1 MNCLDAD
8 TVALFTKRAYDIAA
22 CVDGIKVFLNGKR
35 IQVDNLLLSTL
46 YIYIYTQSTP
56 MLYNAL
62 VLQMLTY
69 ILPSLIGQQLQE
81 LHRNVH

>member
-46 YIYIYTQSTP
+46 YIYIYSKYTH
-56 MLYNAL
+56 
-62 VLQMLTY
+62 V
-69 ILPSLIGQQLQE
+69 I
-81 LHRNVH
+81 